1 MTVNWNP
8 WSDVAEL
15 LNSGFSRTLMPPQR
29 VVHTLPLDI
38 RHTEEA
44 FWIEASVPGFR
55 PEDVEI
61 TLDENVLTIRGTPL
75 QEDESLRG
83 GYVQRERQLGPV
95 YRQVGLAAEVRAEE
109 VTASFENGVL
119 TVMVP
124 RAKKAEPKR
133 IPVTMARAEQV
144 TVIDA
149 PPASMASSG

>member
-1 MTVNWNP
+1 MTLNWNP
-8 WSDVAEL
+8 WTDVAEL
-15 LNSGFSRTLMPPQR
+15 LNSGFSRTLMPQH

-61 TLDENVLTIRGTPL
+61 TLDENVLTIRGTPRH
-75 QEDESLRG
+75 EDESLHG
-83 GYVQRERQLGPV
+83 GYVQRERQRGPV
-95 YRQVGLAAEVRAEE
+95 YRQVGLAAEVRADEI
-109 VTASFENGVL
+109 TASFENGVL

-124 RAKKAEPKR
+124 RAKRAEPKR
-133 IPVTMARAEQV
+133 IPVTMVGIEQP

-149 PPASMASSG
+149 PPASVVGSG